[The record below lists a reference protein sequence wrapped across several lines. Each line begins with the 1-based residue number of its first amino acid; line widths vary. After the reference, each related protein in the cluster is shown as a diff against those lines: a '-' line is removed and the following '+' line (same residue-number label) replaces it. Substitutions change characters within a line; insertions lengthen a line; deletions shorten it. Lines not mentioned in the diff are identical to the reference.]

1 MKKEVVSGTGKD
13 ARRTD
18 QNISS
23 RVQKIQREAK
33 IQNATGGSYSESL
46 NLQNLAQGAST
57 DIKKP
62 IISPSTSRT
71 MPSAGLR
78 MSPLD
83 QMQNGPVTMTDGAP
97 GNTSGRQPEQLD
109 QPIDAPDQSAI
120 LARAMFAIN
129 PTPQNRRLLE
139 AFQQEGR

>member
-1 MKKEVVSGTGKD
+1 MNKEVVSGTGKD

-18 QNISS
+18 KNISS
-23 RVQKIQREAK
+23 RVQRIQRDAK

-46 NLQNLAQGAST
+46 NLQQLSQGAST
-57 DIKKP
+57 DMKKP
-62 IISPSTSRT
+62 IISPTTSRS

-83 QMQNGPVTMTDGAP
+83 QMQNNAGPITDGAP
-97 GNTSGRQPEQLD
+97 GNTAGLQPHELD
-109 QPIDAPDQSAI
+109 QPVDAPDQSAI

>member
-1 MKKEVVSGTGKD
+1 MAKEVVSGTGKD

-23 RVQKIQREAK
+23 RVQKIQRDANMK
-33 IQNATGGSYSESL
+33 NATGGSYGESL
-46 NLQNLAQGAST
+46 NLQQLSQGAST
-57 DIKKP
+57 NTRKP
-62 IISPSTSRT
+62 IITPTTSRSV
-71 MPSAGLR
+71 PSAALR

-83 QMQNGPVTMTDGAP
+83 QMQNNTGPMTDGAP
-97 GNTSGRQPEQLD
+97 GDTAGRQPYELN
-109 QPIDAPDQSAI
+109 QPVDAPDQSAI

>member
-1 MKKEVVSGTGKD
+1 MAKEVVSGSGKD

-23 RVQKIQREAK
+23 RVQKIQREANMK
-33 IQNATGGSYSESL
+33 NTTGGSYGESL
-46 NLQNLAQGAST
+46 NLQKLSQGAST
-57 DIKKP
+57 NMKKP
-62 IISPSTSRT
+62 IITPQAATS
-71 MPSAGLR
+71 MPSAALR
-78 MSPLD
+78 RSPLD
-83 QMQNGPVTMTDGAP
+83 EMQNNSGPMTDGAP
-97 GNTSGRQPEQLD
+97 GDTAGRQPYELD

>member
-1 MKKEVVSGTGKD
+1 MAKEIVSGTGKD

-18 QNISS
+18 KNISS
-23 RVQKIQREAK
+23 RVQKIQRDANMK
-33 IQNATGGSYSESL
+33 NATGGSYGESL
-46 NLQNLAQGAST
+46 NLQQLSQGAST
-57 DIKKP
+57 SMKKP
-62 IISPSTSRT
+62 IITPTTSRS
-71 MPSAGLR
+71 MPSLGIKK
-78 MSPLD
+78 SPLD
-83 QMQNGPVTMTDGAP
+83 EMQEGAVTMTDGAG
-97 GNTSGRQPEQLD
+97 GNTAGRQPSELD

>member
-1 MKKEVVSGTGKD
+1 MSNIAPVAGPGKFAKRKD
-13 ARRTD
+13 L
-18 QNISS
+18 S
-23 RVQKIQREAK
+23 RVQKIQRDAK
-33 IQNATGGSYSESL
+33 IENATGGSYGESL
-46 NLQNLAQGAST
+46 NLQQLSQGAST
-57 DIKKP
+57 DTRKP
-62 IISPSTSRT
+62 IISPTTSRS

-83 QMQNGPVTMTDGAP
+83 QMQNNAGPITDGAP
-97 GNTSGRQPEQLD
+97 GNTAGRQPHELD
-109 QPIDAPDQSAI
+109 QPVDAPDQSAI

>member
-1 MKKEVVSGTGKD
+1 MAKEIVSGTGKD

-33 IQNATGGSYSESL
+33 IQNATGGSYGESL
-46 NLQNLAQGAST
+46 NLQQLSEGAST
-57 DIKKP
+57 NMKKP
-62 IISPSTSRT
+62 IIAPTTSRT

-83 QMQNGPVTMTDGAP
+83 QMQNDAGPITDGAP
-97 GNTSGRQPEQLD
+97 GNTSGRQPYQLD
-109 QPIDAPDQSAI
+109 QPVDAPDQSAI

>member
-1 MKKEVVSGTGKD
+1 MAKEFVSGAGAGAK
-13 ARRTD
+13 RTD
-18 QNISS
+18 LNISS
-23 RVQKIQREAK
+23 RVQKIQR
-33 IQNATGGSYSESL
+33 NANMKNTTGGSYGESL
-46 NLQNLAQGAST
+46 NLQQLAQGAST
-57 DIKKP
+57 NIKKP
-62 IISPSTSRT
+62 IINPSTSRS
-71 MPSAGLR
+71 MPSLGLK

-83 QMQNGPVTMTDGAP
+83 QMQEGEVTMTDGAG
-97 GNTSGRQPEQLD
+97 GNTAGRQPFELD

>member
-1 MKKEVVSGTGKD
+1 MSNIAPVAGPGKFAKRKD
-13 ARRTD
+13 L
-18 QNISS
+18 S
-23 RVQKIQREAK
+23 RVQKIQRDAK
-33 IQNATGGSYSESL
+33 IENATGGSYGESL
-46 NLQNLAQGAST
+46 NLQQLSQGAST
-57 DIKKP
+57 DTIKP
-62 IISPSTSRT
+62 IISPTTSRS

-83 QMQNGPVTMTDGAP
+83 QMQNNAGPITDGAP
-97 GNTSGRQPEQLD
+97 GNTAGRQPYELD

>member
-1 MKKEVVSGTGKD
+1 MAKEVVSGTGKD

-23 RVQKIQREAK
+23 RVQKIQREANMK
-33 IQNATGGSYSESL
+33 NATGGSYGESL
-46 NLQNLAQGAST
+46 NLQQLSQGAST
-57 DIKKP
+57 NTRKP
-62 IISPSTSRT
+62 IISPTASRS

-83 QMQNGPVTMTDGAP
+83 QMQNNAGPITDGAP
-97 GNTSGRQPEQLD
+97 GNTAGLQPSQLD
-109 QPIDAPDQSAI
+109 QPVDAPDQSAI
-120 LARAMFAIN
+120 LARAMFALN

>member
-1 MKKEVVSGTGKD
+1 MAKEVVSGAGKD

-18 QNISS
+18 KNISS
-23 RVQKIQREAK
+23 RVQKIQRDANMK
-33 IQNATGGSYSESL
+33 NATGGSYGESL
-46 NLQNLAQGAST
+46 NLQQLSQGAST
-57 DIKKP
+57 NVKKP
-62 IISPSTSRT
+62 IITPTTSRS
-71 MPSAGLR
+71 MPSLGIKK
-78 MSPLD
+78 SPLD
-83 QMQNGPVTMTDGAP
+83 EMQEGAVTMTDGAG
-97 GNTSGRQPEQLD
+97 GNTAGRQPFELD

>member
-1 MKKEVVSGTGKD
+1 MAKEVVSGTGKD

-23 RVQKIQREAK
+23 RVQKIQRDANMK
-33 IQNATGGSYSESL
+33 NATGGSYGESL
-46 NLQNLAQGAST
+46 NLQQLSQGAST
-57 DIKKP
+57 NTRKP
-62 IISPSTSRT
+62 IISPTASRS

-83 QMQNGPVTMTDGAP
+83 QMQNNAGPITDGAP
-97 GNTSGRQPEQLD
+97 GNTAGLQPSQLD
-109 QPIDAPDQSAI
+109 QPVDAPDQSAI
-120 LARAMFAIN
+120 LARAMFALN

>member
-1 MKKEVVSGTGKD
+1 MAKEVVSGTGKD

-18 QNISS
+18 KNISS
-23 RVQKIQREAK
+23 RVQKIQRDANMK
-33 IQNATGGSYSESL
+33 NATGGSYGESL
-46 NLQNLAQGAST
+46 NLQQLSQGAST
-57 DIKKP
+57 SMKKP
-62 IISPSTSRT
+62 IITPTTSRS

-83 QMQNGPVTMTDGAP
+83 QMQNNAGPMTDGAP
-97 GNTSGRQPEQLD
+97 GDTAGRQPYELD
-109 QPIDAPDQSAI
+109 QPVDAPDQSAI

>member
-1 MKKEVVSGTGKD
+1 MNKEVVSGTGKD

-18 QNISS
+18 KNISS
-23 RVQKIQREAK
+23 RVQKIQSDAK

-57 DIKKP
+57 KMKKP
-62 IISPSTSRT
+62 IISPTTSRT
-71 MPSAGLR
+71 MPSAALR
-78 MSPLD
+78 RSPLD
-83 QMQNGPVTMTDGAP
+83 EMQNNSGPMTDGAP
-97 GNTSGRQPEQLD
+97 GDTAGRQPYELD

>member
-1 MKKEVVSGTGKD
+1 MAKEVVSGSGKD

-23 RVQKIQREAK
+23 RVQKIQRDANMK
-33 IQNATGGSYSESL
+33 NATGGSYGESL
-46 NLQNLAQGAST
+46 NLQQLSQVAST
-57 DIKKP
+57 NTRKP
-62 IISPSTSRT
+62 IITPTTSRSV
-71 MPSAGLR
+71 PSAALR

-83 QMQNGPVTMTDGAP
+83 QMQNNAGPMTDGAP
-97 GNTSGRQPEQLD
+97 GDTAGRQPYELN
-109 QPIDAPDQSAI
+109 QPVDAPDQSAI

>member
-1 MKKEVVSGTGKD
+1 MAKEVVSGTGKD

-23 RVQKIQREAK
+23 RVQKIQRDANMK
-33 IQNATGGSYSESL
+33 NATGGSYGESL
-46 NLQNLAQGAST
+46 NLQQLSQGAST
-57 DIKKP
+57 NTRKP
-62 IISPSTSRT
+62 IITPTTSRSV
-71 MPSAGLR
+71 PSAALR

-83 QMQNGPVTMTDGAP
+83 QMQNNAGPMTDGAP
-97 GNTSGRQPEQLD
+97 GDTAGRQPYELD
-109 QPIDAPDQSAI
+109 QPVDAPDQSAI

>member
-1 MKKEVVSGTGKD
+1 MVKEIVSGTGKD

-23 RVQKIQREAK
+23 RVQKIQREANMK
-33 IQNATGGSYSESL
+33 NTTGGSYGESL

-57 DIKKP
+57 NMKKP
-62 IISPSTSRT
+62 IIAPTTSRT

-83 QMQNGPVTMTDGAP
+83 QMQNDAGPITDGAP
-97 GNTSGRQPEQLD
+97 GNTAGRQPNELD
-109 QPIDAPDQSAI
+109 QPVDAPDQSAI

>member
-1 MKKEVVSGTGKD
+1 MAKEVVSGTGKD

-18 QNISS
+18 KNISS
-23 RVQKIQREAK
+23 RVQKIQRDDNMK
-33 IQNATGGSYSESL
+33 NATGVSYGESL
-46 NLQNLAQGAST
+46 NLQQLSQGAST
-57 DIKKP
+57 NVKKP
-62 IISPSTSRT
+62 IITPTTSRS
-71 MPSAGLR
+71 MPSLGIKK
-78 MSPLD
+78 SPLD
-83 QMQNGPVTMTDGAP
+83 EMQEGAVTMTDGAG
-97 GNTSGRQPEQLD
+97 GNTAGRQPFELD

>member
-1 MKKEVVSGTGKD
+1 MAKEVVSGTGKD

-23 RVQKIQREAK
+23 RVQKIQRDANMK
-33 IQNATGGSYSESL
+33 NATGGSYGESL
-46 NLQNLAQGAST
+46 NLQQLSQGAST
-57 DIKKP
+57 SIKKP
-62 IISPSTSRT
+62 IISPSTSRA

-83 QMQNGPVTMTDGAP
+83 EMQNNAGPITDGAP
-97 GNTSGRQPEQLD
+97 GNTAGRQPEQLD

>member
-1 MKKEVVSGTGKD
+1 MAKEVVSGTGKD

-18 QNISS
+18 KNISS
-23 RVQKIQREAK
+23 RVQKIQRDANMK
-33 IQNATGGSYSESL
+33 NATGGSYGESL
-46 NLQNLAQGAST
+46 NLQQLSQGAST
-57 DIKKP
+57 NTRKP
-62 IISPSTSRT
+62 IISPTASRS

-83 QMQNGPVTMTDGAP
+83 QMQNNAGPITDGAP
-97 GNTSGRQPEQLD
+97 GNTAGLQPSQLD
-109 QPIDAPDQSAI
+109 QPVDAPDQSAI
-120 LARAMFAIN
+120 LARAMFALN

>member
-1 MKKEVVSGTGKD
+1 MAKEVVSGTGKD

-23 RVQKIQREAK
+23 RVQKIQRDANMK
-33 IQNATGGSYSESL
+33 NATGGSYGESL
-46 NLQNLAQGAST
+46 NLQQLSQGAST
-57 DIKKP
+57 NTRKP
-62 IISPSTSRT
+62 IITPTTSRSV
-71 MPSAGLR
+71 PSAALK

-83 QMQNGPVTMTDGAP
+83 QMQNNAGPMTDGAP
-97 GNTSGRQPEQLD
+97 GDTAGRQPYELN
-109 QPIDAPDQSAI
+109 QPVDAPDQSAI

>member
-1 MKKEVVSGTGKD
+1 MVKEIVSGTGKD

-33 IQNATGGSYSESL
+33 IQNATGGSYGESL
-46 NLQNLAQGAST
+46 NLQQLSEGAST
-57 DIKKP
+57 NMKKP
-62 IISPSTSRT
+62 IIAPTTSRT

-83 QMQNGPVTMTDGAP
+83 QMQNDAGPITDGAP
-97 GNTSGRQPEQLD
+97 GDTAGRQPYELD
-109 QPIDAPDQSAI
+109 QPVDAPDQSAI

>member
-1 MKKEVVSGTGKD
+1 MSNIAPVAGPGKFAKRKD
-13 ARRTD
+13 L
-18 QNISS
+18 S
-23 RVQKIQREAK
+23 RVQRIQRDAK

-46 NLQNLAQGAST
+46 NLQQLAQGAST
-57 DIKKP
+57 DVKKP
-62 IISPSTSRT
+62 IITPTTSRS
-71 MPSAGLR
+71 MPSLGIKK
-78 MSPLD
+78 SPLD
-83 QMQNGPVTMTDGAP
+83 EMQEGAVTMTDGAG
-97 GNTSGRQPEQLD
+97 GNTAGRQPFELD

>member
-1 MKKEVVSGTGKD
+1 MAKEFVSGAGASAK
-13 ARRTD
+13 RTD
-18 QNISS
+18 LNISS
-23 RVQKIQREAK
+23 RVQKIQRDANMK
-33 IQNATGGSYSESL
+33 NATGGSYGESL
-46 NLQNLAQGAST
+46 NLQQLSQGAST
-57 DIKKP
+57 SMKKP
-62 IISPSTSRT
+62 IISPSTSRA

-83 QMQNGPVTMTDGAP
+83 QMQNDAGPMTDGAP
-97 GNTSGRQPEQLD
+97 GNTAGRQPEQLD

>member
-1 MKKEVVSGTGKD
+1 MAKEVVSGTGKD

-23 RVQKIQREAK
+23 RVQKIQRDANMK
-33 IQNATGGSYSESL
+33 NATGGSYGESL
-46 NLQNLAQGAST
+46 NLQQLSQGAST
-57 DIKKP
+57 NTRKP
-62 IISPSTSRT
+62 IITPTTSRSV
-71 MPSAGLR
+71 PSAALR

-83 QMQNGPVTMTDGAP
+83 QMQNNAGPMTDGAP
-97 GNTSGRQPEQLD
+97 GDTAGRQPYELN
-109 QPIDAPDQSAI
+109 QPVDAPDQSAI

>member
-1 MKKEVVSGTGKD
+1 VAKEIVSGTGKD

-18 QNISS
+18 KNISS
-23 RVQKIQREAK
+23 RVQKIQRDANMK
-33 IQNATGGSYSESL
+33 NATGGSYGESL
-46 NLQNLAQGAST
+46 NLQQLSQGAST
-57 DIKKP
+57 SMKKP
-62 IISPSTSRT
+62 IISPTTSRS
-71 MPSAGLR
+71 MPSLGLNK
-78 MSPLD
+78 SPLD
-83 QMQNGPVTMTDGAP
+83 QMQEGEVTMTDGAG
-97 GNTSGRQPEQLD
+97 GNTAGRQPSELD

>member
-1 MKKEVVSGTGKD
+1 MAKEVVSGAGKD

-23 RVQKIQREAK
+23 RVQKIQREANMK
-33 IQNATGGSYSESL
+33 NATGGSYGESL
-46 NLQNLAQGAST
+46 NLQQLSQGAST
-57 DIKKP
+57 NTRKP
-62 IISPSTSRT
+62 IISPTASRS

-83 QMQNGPVTMTDGAP
+83 QMQNNAGPITDGAP
-97 GNTSGRQPEQLD
+97 GNTAGLQPSQLD
-109 QPIDAPDQSAI
+109 QPVDAPDQSAI
-120 LARAMFAIN
+120 LARAMFALN